1 MPLLSDYARR
11 KKIEYFFGD
20 IPKDA
25 QILEVG
31 CGAGWVG
38 DYLKQHGW
46 KSYLGIDVNPPA
58 DIVGDL
64 RKWRELG
71 LKPESYD
78 VIVAFEVI
86 EHVDLYQEMSD
97 LLRPDGRL
105 LVTTP
110 VPHMDWACKMLEA
123 VGLNQTRTSPHDH
136 LIYFKDIPHFKPV
149 DTRIVKLIGQWGK
162 FKKAAG

>member
-25 QILEVG
+25 RILEVG
-31 CGAGWVG
+31 AGDGWVG
-38 DYLKQHGW
+38 RYLKGNGW
-46 KSYLGIDVNPPA
+46 TNYVSIDIVPPA

-64 RKWRELG
+64 RDWRKLG
-71 LKPESYD
+71 LEESSFD

-86 EHVDLYQEMSD
+86 EHVDLYQEMFD
-97 LLRPDGRL
+97 LLKPGGRL

-110 VPHMDWACKMLEA
+110 VPHMDWACKTLERI
-123 VGLNQTRTSPHDH
+123 GLNQQRTSPHSH
-136 LIYFKDIPHFKPV
+136 LIYFKDIPLFTPV
-149 DTRIVKLIGQWGK
+149 DTRVVKLIGQWGK
-162 FKKAAG
+162 FTKVAK